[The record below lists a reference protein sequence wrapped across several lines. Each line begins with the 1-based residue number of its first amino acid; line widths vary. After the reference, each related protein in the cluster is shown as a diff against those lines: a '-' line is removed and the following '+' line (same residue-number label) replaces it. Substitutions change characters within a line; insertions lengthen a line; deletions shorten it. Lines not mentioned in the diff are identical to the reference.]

1 MTPADV
7 NELTDWIALSAA
19 IPAILFTLVYGFGSA
34 WYKSGLGITLFGL
47 MFSISSLLAV
57 ILPRRFFGEYPGYH
71 IVAVVVYVMLTLMFW
86 SFFIILLK
94 ERRHA
99 RPLEIPLQRTPTRE
113 TEIITKEQKEHH
125 D

>member
-7 NELTDWIALSAA
+7 NEFANWIAMSAA
-19 IPAILFTLVYGFGSA
+19 IPAILFTLVYGFGSP

-47 MFSISSLLAV
+47 MFSFSSLFAV
-57 ILPRRFFGEYPGYH
+57 ILARRFFGEYPGYH
-71 IVAVVVYVMLTLMFW
+71 IVAVVVYMMLTLMFW

-99 RPLEIPLQRTPTRE
+99 RPLEIPLQRTNTRE
-113 TEIITKEQKEHH
+113 IHVIPESKES
-125 D
+125 

>member
-7 NELTDWIALSAA
+7 NEFANWITLSAA
-19 IPAILFTLVYGFGSA
+19 IPAILFTLVYGFGSP

-47 MFSISSLLAV
+47 MFSISSLFLV
-57 ILPRRFFGEYPGYH
+57 ILARRFFGEYPGYH
-71 IVAVVVYVMLTLMFW
+71 VVAVIVYGMLMIMFW

-99 RPLEIPLQRTPTRE
+99 RPLEIPLQRTNTRE
-113 TEIITKEQKEHH
+113 IHVIPESKES
-125 D
+125 

>member
-7 NELTDWIALSAA
+7 NQFADWIALSAA
-19 IPAILFTLVYGFGSA
+19 IPAILFTLVYGFGST
-34 WYKSGLGITLFGL
+34 WYKSGLGMTLFGL
-47 MFSISSLLAV
+47 MFSISSLFAV

-86 SFFIILLK
+86 SFFLILLK

-99 RPLEIPLQRTPTRE
+99 RPLDIPLQRTNTRE
-113 TEIITKEQKEHH
+113 IHVIPESKES
-125 D
+125 

>member
-7 NELTDWIALSAA
+7 NEFANWIALSAA
-19 IPAILFTLVYGFGSA
+19 IPAILFTLVYGFGSP

-47 MFSISSLLAV
+47 MFSISSLFAV
-57 ILPRRFFGEYPGYH
+57 ILARRFFGEYPGYH
-71 IVAVVVYVMLTLMFW
+71 IVAVVVYMMLTFMFW

-99 RPLEIPLQRTPTRE
+99 RPLEIPLQRTNTRE
-113 TEIITKEQKEHH
+113 IHVIPESKES
-125 D
+125 

>member
-19 IPAILFTLVYGFGSA
+19 IPAILFTLVYGFGSP
-34 WYKSGLGITLFGL
+34 WYKSGLGMTLFGL
-47 MFSISSLLAV
+47 MFSISSLFAV
-57 ILPRRFFGEYPGYH
+57 ILARRFFGEYPGYH

-86 SFFIILLK
+86 SFFFILLK

-99 RPLEIPLQRTPTRE
+99 RPLEIPLQRTNTRE
-113 TEIITKEQKEHH
+113 IHVIPESKES
-125 D
+125 